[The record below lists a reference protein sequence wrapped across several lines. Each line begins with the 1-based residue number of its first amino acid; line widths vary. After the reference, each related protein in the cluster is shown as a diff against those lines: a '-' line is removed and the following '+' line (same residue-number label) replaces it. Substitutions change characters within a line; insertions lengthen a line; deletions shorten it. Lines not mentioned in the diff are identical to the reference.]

1 LLGKRTQDLIH
12 PDCRESQAKRLK
24 SIVARDPIPPSVE
37 SRFLQLDGTPIDV
50 EVQGTAIEY
59 DGTEAIHVS
68 IRNITERKQMQDRVR
83 QLAFY
88 DPLTQLPNRRL
99 LDDRLRQALTAS
111 KRRASFGAL
120 MFLDLDKLK
129 PINDTHGHEA
139 GDALLIDVAQR
150 LNQCVRESDTVARL
164 GGDEFVV
171 MLTDLG
177 ANSGESASQAAAVA
191 EKIRF
196 VLAQPYA
203 LKSAPSSSSQSL
215 VGCAASIGVILFGD
229 KETDTEALL
238 NRADRVMYQAKK
250 AGGNS
255 VVFEGA

>member
-1 LLGKRTQDLIH
+1 
-12 PDCRESQAKRLK
+12 
-24 SIVARDPIPPSVE
+24 
-37 SRFLQLDGTPIDV
+37 
-50 EVQGTAIEY
+50 VQGTAIEF

-68 IRNITERKQMQDRVR
+68 IRNITERKQMQDHVR

-88 DPLTQLPNRRL
+88 DPLTRLPNRRL
-99 LDDRLRQALTAS
+99 LDDRLSQTLTTS

-129 PINDTHGHEA
+129 PINDLHGHEA
-139 GDALLIDVAQR
+139 GDALLIEVAER

-177 ANSGESASQAAAVA
+177 TDPGEPASQAAVVA
-191 EKIRF
+191 EKIRS

-203 LKSAPSSSSQSL
+203 LKAGPGSSPPSW

-229 KETDTEALL
+229 KETDTETLL
-238 NRADRVMYQAKK
+238 KRADMAMYQAKK

-255 VVFEGA
+255 VVFEGT